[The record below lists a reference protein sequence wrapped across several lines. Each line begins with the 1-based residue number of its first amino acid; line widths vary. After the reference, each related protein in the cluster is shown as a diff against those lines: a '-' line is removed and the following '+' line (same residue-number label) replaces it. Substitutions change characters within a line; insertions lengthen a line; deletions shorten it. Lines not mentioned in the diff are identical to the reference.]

1 MDDHVKLIP
10 ITDLHRWERNPRLH
24 PDTNIAQLCA
34 SLREFGLARLP
45 VLATWPGQT
54 EGRIIAGNGITAA
67 LKRMHEADP
76 AHPPQGIDP
85 GSPWMIP
92 VRPRTFDSQL
102 AAEKYG
108 MVDNWSTEASEDDPL
123 LVAPILQELQACG
136 DDLTGMFLSESELMA
151 MLDPVGVED
160 VKWKEFDETVGDG
173 APAGKEIKCPH
184 CGETFTK

>member
-1 MDDHVKLIP
+1 
-10 ITDLHRWERNPRLH
+10 
-24 PDTNIAQLCA
+24 
-34 SLREFGLARLP
+34 
-45 VLATWPGQT
+45 LATWPGQT

-123 LVAPILQELQACG
+123 LVAPILQELQAAG
-136 DDLTGMFLSESELMA
+136 DDLTGLFLSEDELGVLLNPPDPTPDPQPEGDQSDKLKESFQILIECRSENEQLRLLENLSNEGINCRA
-151 MLDPVGVED
+151 LVS
-160 VKWKEFDETVGDG
+160 
-173 APAGKEIKCPH
+173 
-184 CGETFTK
+184 